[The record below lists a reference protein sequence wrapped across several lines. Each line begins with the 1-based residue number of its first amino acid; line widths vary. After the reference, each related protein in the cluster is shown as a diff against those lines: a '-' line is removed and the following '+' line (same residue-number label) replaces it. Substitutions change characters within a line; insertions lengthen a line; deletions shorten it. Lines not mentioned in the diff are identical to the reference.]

1 MAYGFKELL
10 RKALAE
16 NICSLYIG
24 LNIKGLDHL
33 AVDGGENPKDFHV
46 TLLYGYFKQNS
57 DMEDTAAR
65 IQSAIKRIMERIPET
80 IKFDKMGRF
89 EASKS
94 SDGKDVIYAGVQEG
108 QLETLH
114 RNLIKVLK
122 DEGVKV
128 EETFPDYHPH
138 MTLAYIDQGK
148 SFTLEP
154 LNETGRVTGFTYEIK
169 QQTGEQESAGNTF
182 PLNTKEPV

>member
-1 MAYGFKELL
+1 MAHTFNQLL
-10 RKALAE
+10 YKALTE
-16 NICSLYIG
+16 NKWSIYIG
-24 LNIKGLDHL
+24 LNIAGLSHL
-33 AVDGGENPKDFHV
+33 AVDGGEDPKDFHV
-46 TLLYGYFKQNS
+46 TLLYGYFEQYS
-57 DMEDTAAR
+57 DMDDTAVKIEAAR
-65 IQSAIKRIMERIPET
+65 SEIKDQIPET

-114 RNLIKVLK
+114 RNLIKALK

-154 LNETGRVTGFTYEIK
+154 LNETGRVTGFTYKIK